1 MDRIYKYN
9 PNISYNPNGGRYLQ
23 LITAKNLYIQNIT
36 VAENDG
42 HSDSFHVKFP
52 NVFTNYPL
60 GAVRVEDQKFKDWDH
75 YKFTIWQLQLNFVV
89 FCASSACGV
98 SVEHLN
104 AKEPMIRSIYR
115 FHVYYHIRRILK
127 ILEIPLPYENSFNQY
142 NNPYNHEK
150 FIGICSEYG
159 VSNDLTKW
167 RKQKYF
173 STWQSR
179 AWETGKPG
187 MSNINENSFS
197 RWIIEKSD
205 GLTMLGLQKLSG
217 SVRHDAYLILTS
229 QTSTRGPI
237 VGIESRNLDA
247 QHTFLNT
254 FENIVNRRVNIS
266 EDIRRFQ
273 KTLQYARSKVDYVIG
288 EFIYMLPS
296 NMNLQIEKVKDYN
309 NKILISSPS
318 FKIGTNLKINLD
330 GEQVKLKDKPD
341 VKSKEVEMVKTEPD
355 VKPKVITK
363 PDIKSNKEH
372 KQDVK
377 PNIELKHD
385 VMLITTKPDTNKI
398 TYEEEKVAL
407 YWELQLYLQYGGC
420 SSDLRSIC
428 LCHEICVYQDSN
440 TCDKCPQILRQPTN
454 CFLCSIQDP

>member
-9 PNISYNPNGGRYLQ
+9 PDASYKPNGGTYLQ
-23 LITAKNLYIQNIT
+23 LITAKDLYIQNVT

-42 HSDSFHVKFP
+42 HSDSFQVKFP

-75 YKFTIWQLQLNFVV
+75 YKFTIWQSQLNFAV

-142 NNPYNHEK
+142 SNPYNHEK

-159 VSNDLTKW
+159 VSNNLTKW
-167 RKQKYF
+167 RNQKYF

-187 MSNINENSFS
+187 MSYINENSFS
-197 RWIIEKSD
+197 RWIIEKSE
-205 GLTMLGLQKLSG
+205 GLTTLGIQKLSE
-217 SVRHDAYLILTS
+217 SVRDYAYLILTS

-237 VGIESRNLDA
+237 VGYEARNLDA
-247 QHTFLNT
+247 QRTFLNT
-254 FENIVNRRVNIS
+254 FENIVNRRVNIP

-273 KTLQYARSKVDYVIG
+273 KTLQYARSKVDYAIG
-288 EFIYMLPS
+288 EFVYMLPS
-296 NMNLQIEKVKDYN
+296 DMNLRIGNVRNYS

-318 FKIGTNLKINLD
+318 FKIGTNVKVNLLSS
-330 GEQVKLKDKPD
+330 ENQSLNVD
-341 VKSKEVEMVKTEPD
+341 VKSKEVKTE
-355 VKPKVITK
+355 PKVITK
-363 PDIKSNKEH
+363 PNKEH

-377 PNIELKHD
+377 PNINFEQD
-385 VMLITTKPDTNKI
+385 VKKPDTNEI

-407 YWELQLYLQYGGC
+407 VLGTTALFTVWWMF
-420 SSDLRSIC
+420 
-428 LCHEICVYQDSN
+428 
-440 TCDKCPQILRQPTN
+440 K
-454 CFLCSIQDP
+454 

>member
-9 PNISYNPNGGRYLQ
+9 SDTSYKPNGGIYLQ
-23 LITAKNLYIQNIT
+23 LTSAKDLYIQNIT

-42 HSDSFHVKFP
+42 HSDSFQVKFP

-60 GAVRVEDQKFKDWDH
+60 GAVRVEDQRFKDWDH
-75 YKFTIWQLQLNFVV
+75 YKFTIWQSQLNFVV

-159 VSNDLTKW
+159 VSNDLTKC
-167 RKQKYF
+167 RNQKYF

-187 MSNINENSFS
+187 MSYINENSFS

-205 GLTMLGLQKLSG
+205 GLTMLGLQKLSET
-217 SVRHDAYLILTS
+217 VRDYTYLILTS

-237 VGIESRNLDA
+237 VGHEARNLDA
-247 QHTFLNT
+247 QRTFLNT
-254 FENIVNRRVNIS
+254 FENRVNRKVNIP
-266 EDIRRFQ
+266 EDIGRFQ
-273 KTLQYARSKVDYVIG
+273 KTLQYARSKVDYVIS
-288 EFIYMLPS
+288 EFIYMLQS
-296 NMNLQIEKVKDYN
+296 DMNLRIGKVKDYN
-309 NKILISSPS
+309 NKILMSSPS
-318 FKIGTNLKINLD
+318 FKIGTNLKINL
-330 GEQVKLKDKPD
+330 D

-363 PDIKSNKEH
+363 PNIEPNKEH

-377 PNIELKHD
+377 PNIKFDRESNQD
-385 VMLITTKPDTNKI
+385 VKEPDTNKI
-398 TYEEEKVAL
+398 THEEEKVAL
-407 YWELQLYLQYGGC
+407 
-420 SSDLRSIC
+420 
-428 LCHEICVYQDSN
+428 
-440 TCDKCPQILRQPTN
+440 ILGTTAV
-454 CFLCSIQDP
+454 FTVWWMFK

>member
-9 PNISYNPNGGRYLQ
+9 SDASYKPNGGTYLQ
-23 LITAKNLYIQNIT
+23 LITAKDLYIQNIT
-36 VAENDG
+36 VAEHDK
-42 HSDSFHVKFP
+42 HSESFQIKFP

-75 YKFTIWQLQLNFVV
+75 YKFTIWQSQLNFAV

-142 NNPYNHEK
+142 NNSYNHEK

-167 RKQKYF
+167 RNQKYF

-187 MSNINENSFS
+187 MSYINENSFS

-205 GLTMLGLQKLSG
+205 GLTTLGIQKLSE
-217 SVRHDAYLILTS
+217 SVRDYAYLILMS

-237 VGIESRNLDA
+237 VGHEARNLDA
-247 QHTFLNT
+247 QRTFLNT
-254 FENIVNRRVNIS
+254 FENIVNRRVNIP

-273 KTLQYARSKVDYVIG
+273 KTLQYARSKVDYAIG

-296 NMNLQIEKVKDYN
+296 DMNLRIGNVRNYN

-318 FKIGTNLKINLD
+318 FKIGTNLEINLD
-330 GEQVKLKDKPD
+330 DDDTQVAKTDKLD
-341 VKSKEVEMVKTEPD
+341 VKH
-355 VKPKVITK
+355 K
-363 PDIKSNKEH
+363 PDIKPNKVDKQDVKPDIKPNKVDKQDVKPVIKPNKEH

-377 PNIELKHD
+377 PNRPDIKKNIE
-385 VMLITTKPDTNKI
+385 ISRSKPDTNKI

-407 YWELQLYLQYGGC
+407 
-420 SSDLRSIC
+420 
-428 LCHEICVYQDSN
+428 
-440 TCDKCPQILRQPTN
+440 ILGTTAV
-454 CFLCSIQDP
+454 FTVWWMFK

>member
-9 PNISYNPNGGRYLQ
+9 SDASYKPNGGTYLQ
-23 LITAKNLYIQNIT
+23 LITAKDLYIQNVT

-42 HSDSFHVKFP
+42 GHSDSFQVKFP

-75 YKFTIWQLQLNFVV
+75 YKFTIWQSQLNFAV
-89 FCASSACGV
+89 FCASSACGI

-150 FIGICSEYG
+150 YIHICSEYG

-167 RKQKYF
+167 RNRKYF

-187 MSNINENSFS
+187 MSYINENSFS
-197 RWIIEKSD
+197 RWIIEKSN
-205 GLTMLGLQKLSG
+205 GLTTLGLQKLSE
-217 SVRHDAYLILTS
+217 SVRDYAYLILTS

-237 VGIESRNLDA
+237 VGHEARNLDA
-247 QHTFLNT
+247 QRTFLNT
-254 FENIVNRRVNIS
+254 FGNIVNRRVNIP

-273 KTLQYARSKVDYVIG
+273 KTLQYARSKVDYAIG
-288 EFIYMLPS
+288 EFVYMLPS
-296 NMNLQIEKVKDYN
+296 DMNLRIGNIRNYN
-309 NKILISSPS
+309 NKILILSPS
-318 FKIGTNLKINLD
+318 FNIGTNLKVNLD
-330 GEQVKLKDKPD
+330 DDDTKVADVKHKPD
-341 VKSKEVEMVKTEPD
+341 IKPNKGDKQD
-355 VKPKVITK
+355 VKPV
-363 PDIKSNKEH
+363 IKSNKEH
-372 KQDVK
+372 KRDVK
-377 PNIELKHD
+377 PNIKFEQD
-385 VMLITTKPDTNKI
+385 VKKPDTNKI
-398 TYEEEKVAL
+398 TYEEEKAAL
-407 YWELQLYLQYGGC
+407 ILGMTAVFTAWFIF
-420 SSDLRSIC
+420 SSSW
-428 LCHEICVYQDSN
+428 S
-440 TCDKCPQILRQPTN
+440 
-454 CFLCSIQDP
+454 

>member
-9 PNISYNPNGGRYLQ
+9 SDASYKPNGGTYLQ
-23 LITAKNLYIQNIT
+23 LITAKDLYIQNVT
-36 VAENDG
+36 LAEHDGG
-42 HSDSFHVKFP
+42 HSDSFQVKFP

-75 YKFTIWQLQLNFVV
+75 YKFTIWQSQLNFAV

-142 NNPYNHEK
+142 NNSYNHEK

-159 VSNDLTKW
+159 VSNNLTKW
-167 RKQKYF
+167 RNQKYF

-187 MSNINENSFS
+187 MSYINENSFS

-205 GLTMLGLQKLSG
+205 GLTTLGLQKISE
-217 SVRHDAYLILTS
+217 SVRDYAYLILTS

-237 VGIESRNLDA
+237 IDHEARNLDA
-247 QHTFLNT
+247 QCTFLNT
-254 FENIVNRRVNIS
+254 FENIVNRRVNIP

-273 KTLQYARSKVDYVIG
+273 KTLQYARSKVDYAIG

-296 NMNLQIEKVKDYN
+296 DMNLRIGNVRNFN

-318 FKIGTNLKINLD
+318 FKIGTN
-330 GEQVKLKDKPD
+330 VKVNID

-363 PDIKSNKEH
+363 PNIKPNKEH

-377 PNIELKHD
+377 PNIKFDRESNQD
-385 VMLITTKPDTNKI
+385 VKKPDTNEI

-407 YWELQLYLQYGGC
+407 VLGTTAVFTVWWMF
-420 SSDLRSIC
+420 
-428 LCHEICVYQDSN
+428 
-440 TCDKCPQILRQPTN
+440 K
-454 CFLCSIQDP
+454 